1 MKKLM
6 NKKRAQSG
14 LTLTE
19 MVVVVS
25 IIAVF
30 AVLGLPAFRAF
41 ISSIESEGCTRAV
54 ISSTLSSARA
64 LAAVQHRCA
73 GIRFQNKYQPDGKGC
88 QYMVFIVHDSD
99 ETGLNDGFR
108 AVDGY
113 HPIKLP
119 DSVGVMD
126 LRVRTNNAATQNGA
140 EDTGDRDIVEDDL
153 DDTNPANLDTDGR
166 NIYVTDTTSFSV
178 LFSPSGRLVIH
189 DVRVRNRD
197 GDYQPLNLNDSADD
211 IFNSPVNIT
220 DNKTGMFVQDDY
232 ADRGLGA
239 EPSRNCFVIYD
250 KTEFGPMNETTR
262 FNYLQG
268 LDKVYINPY
277 TGTMIE
283 K

>member
-1 MKKLM
+1 M
-6 NKKRAQSG
+6 NNKRRQSG

-19 MVVVVS
+19 MIVVVS
-25 IIAVF
+25 IVAVF
-30 AVLGLPAFRAF
+30 TVLGLPAFRAF
-41 ISSIESEGCTRAV
+41 VSSIESEGATKAV
-54 ISSTLSSARA
+54 ISSALSSARA
-64 LAAVQHRCA
+64 LAAAQHRYA

-88 QYMVFIVHDSD
+88 QYMIFIVY
-99 ETGLNDGFR
+99 EEPVKMGNLTNGFR

-113 HPIKLP
+113 KPIKLP

-126 LRVRTNNAATQNGA
+126 LRVRGNHAPTPAGA
-140 EDTGDRDIVEDDL
+140 GDTTTDRDITENDL
-153 DDTNPANLDTDGR
+153 DDSTPANLDTDGR

-178 LFSPSGRLVIH
+178 LFSSSGKLVIH

-197 GDYQPLNLNDSADD
+197 GDYQPINLGNSRDD

-232 ADRGLGA
+232 ADRGLGE
-239 EPSRNCFVIYD
+239 EPSRNNFVIYD
-250 KTEFGPMNETTR
+250 KVEFNRMNKTAR
-262 FNYLQG
+262 FDYLQG
-268 LDKVYINPY
+268 LGKIYINPY